1 MTRTDFRDL
10 ARRAVA
16 AAGNG
21 GLERVVEKEILHY
34 DILHAMA
41 RSGLMA
47 GLVFHGGTAL
57 RLCHGGQRL
66 SEDLDFCTA
75 LAHRWRAGTGFR
87 PCSAP
92 VSAQTGLSD
101 RRTVRR

>member
-16 AAGNG
+16 AAGYG

-66 SEDLDFCTA
+66 SENLDFC
-75 LAHRWRAGTGFR
+75 AGTGF
-87 PCSAP
+87 PAEET
-92 VSAQTGLSD
+92 ATLATGVQRYLTD
-101 RRTVRR
+101 R